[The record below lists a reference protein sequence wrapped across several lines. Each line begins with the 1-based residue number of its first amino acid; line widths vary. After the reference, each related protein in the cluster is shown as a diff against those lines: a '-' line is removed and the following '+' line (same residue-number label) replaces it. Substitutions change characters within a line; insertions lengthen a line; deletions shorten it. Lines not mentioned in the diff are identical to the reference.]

1 MGRFFIFRFLLEF
14 APKFSGYF
22 PFDTFCSKMQK
33 GFKCFYALILAKLC
47 AKAINRVLE
56 WYFSLSPCHAQRI

>member
-47 AKAINRVLE
+47 AKAINPG
-56 WYFSLSPCHAQRI
+56 S